1 MLVMREMV
9 DTERSYINSL
19 KFVVSNYVPELCRD
33 DLPLALR
40 GKRNVIFGNLEKI
53 YGFHSSSFLAE
64 LEQCVTKPLC
74 VGNVFLCHVSSP

>member
-19 KFVVSNYVPELCRD
+19 KFVISNYVPELGRD
-33 DLPLALR
+33 DLPVALR

-53 YGFHSSSFLAE
+53 YEFHSNSFLAE
-64 LEQCVTKPLC
+64 LEQCVTMPLC
-74 VGNVFLCHVSSP
+74 VGNVFLRHVSSL